1 MITTQ
6 AARASIEDV
15 QSVRRELAERA
26 SCSPAW
32 RVTVAMFS
40 GAMCAV
46 QAAPGF
52 IALPLS
58 LACFAVIA
66 VMAIIGRKR
75 MGFFVNGYRKG
86 RTRRVAITL
95 LVIIE
100 TIYLSSL
107 WLKIEQHVGWAPI
120 VSGAIIVPIIAIAM
134 KRWQDAYRSDLAL

>member
-1 MITTQ
+1 
-6 AARASIEDV
+6 
-15 QSVRRELAERA
+15 
-26 SCSPAW
+26 
-32 RVTVAMFS
+32 
-40 GAMCAV
+40 
-46 QAAPGF
+46 
-52 IALPLS
+52 
-58 LACFAVIA
+58 
-66 VMAIIGRKR
+66 MAIIGRKR

-120 VSGAIIVPIIAIAM
+120 VAGAIIVPIIAIAM